1 MTQEPATPAHTTPHA
16 LNLEFLRQVVGVAV
30 DTLYD
35 SHPED
40 VRRVFPRQDLANI
53 LGITMTQKD
62 AIEDLYRQAWDMLCA
77 PYAPGQA
84 QASTP
89 ASGPMPVPCVTD
101 AMVHAALA
109 TKNPALY
116 REHLRHPAN
125 GPLTR
130 ASTEAEI
137 NITRAMIAAAM
148 QAAAPGVGRQDPKRA
163 VVATAPERI
172 YLCVGRD
179 CPDEARFG
187 DLVDVSWSAHE
198 VDENDIC
205 YLRSDLAGDPSR
217 PGQGH
222 AAPASERETGDAAVR
237 EACRN
242 IIKALA
248 SIVNAPQTDAQV
260 DADVLPR
267 DPIMARVTQIRA
279 QVDAIYRAVPAPVHP
294 TMQYAASRGMGEA

>member
-1 MTQEPATPAHTTPHA
+1 MIQDPSSPMHTTPRE

-40 VRRVFPRQDLANI
+40 VRRVFPRQDLKNI
-53 LGITMTQKD
+53 LGITMTHKD

-77 PYAPGQA
+77 PSAPGQA
-84 QASTP
+84 LASAPTFRP
-89 ASGPMPVPCVTD
+89 KPCVTD

-137 NITRAMIAAAM
+137 DLTRAMIAAAM
-148 QAAAPGVGRQDPKRA
+148 QAAASDEGRQSPKRD
-163 VVATAPERI
+163 VVATSPERI
-172 YLCVGRD
+172 YLCIGRD

-187 DLVDVSWSAHE
+187 DLGDVSWSAHD
-198 VDENDIC
+198 VDENGIC
-205 YLRSDLAGDPSR
+205 YIRSDLAGDPSR
-217 PGQGH
+217 PGRGD
-222 AAPASERETGDAAVR
+222 AAPASEREPVDSAVR
-237 EACRN
+237 KACGN
-242 IIKALA
+242 IIKGLA
-248 SIVNAPQTDAQV
+248 SIVTAPQTDAQF

-294 TMQYAASRGMGEA
+294 TMQYAASREKGGA